1 MKSTVKKG
9 GLFFTGEPLVIL
21 VLILYSYASGILAI
35 KTRNIAERCRFL
47 PVRQLVR
54 RGSNANAKYELVFD
68 FHISSYCITR
78 LSRRQ

>member
-9 GLFFTGEPLVIL
+9 GLFFTGEPLVMYDWQF
-21 VLILYSYASGILAI
+21 LILTSYASGILAI

-68 FHISSYCITR
+68 FHISSYCIT
-78 LSRRQ
+78 QD